1 MGLDQFLYKVKTE
14 MSTYEY
20 YKKLDELD
28 LDEYGFYDEEQYDAL
43 NKSINRIEIAEWR
56 KFYKL
61 DNYCTS
67 LYKARNNDDEFN
79 CKYLELNSDDIQ
91 NIIEK
96 FGYDEYTLKRMKE
109 ALIYINKG
117 YRIWYSNSY

>member
-14 MSTYEY
+14 MSTDEY
-20 YKKLDELD
+20 YKKLNELD
-28 LDEYGFYDEEQYDAL
+28 IDDCDCYNQEQYDTL
-43 NKSINRIEIAEWR
+43 NESINRIEIAEWR
-56 KFYKL
+56 KFHKL